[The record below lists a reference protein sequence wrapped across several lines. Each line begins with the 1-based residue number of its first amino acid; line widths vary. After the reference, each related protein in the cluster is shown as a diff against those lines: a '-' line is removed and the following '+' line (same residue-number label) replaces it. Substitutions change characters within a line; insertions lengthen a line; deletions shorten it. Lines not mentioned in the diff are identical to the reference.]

1 MRRMINNANLVEK
14 ISAKNNELYYAN
26 RPLKIDSIRTSI
38 IKDFNE
44 TTGGPQNKYVGF
56 ASGVMFNGKEYHCVR
71 AGESHVVGAS
81 TRVVFYIVDEQGNI
95 EEYIVPLDYNAL
107 KGDIR
112 DPQLSVSRKPDEE
125 HLILTF
131 ALHKGNSKYDNYCV
145 VFTPDLGIEK
155 MTKLLT
161 SENEFTW
168 SHVLGTP
175 TGWYLLTTYDFVAGT
190 VKLYR
195 LSSLRNI
202 SSESMKLV
210 KTFKVDCTINE
221 PSIGYVDDSLLLICR
236 TASDG
241 GTYFFTNTD
250 VEGIRDEWQATHI
263 EGLEIHSP
271 QLPISQRGPL
281 AVFTGSKVYNGG
293 KRPPCVAI
301 FDTITRKVIQC
312 DVLNDMNAW
321 SGYPSCVPLG
331 GDTYASVYYEDAEGA
346 GLPKFSSTR
355 VYYQRFKLTRTLLN
369 TNYLYCEN
377 TSIRDIT
384 DSFDF
389 IKLIG
394 GGNIVKNNNNEFYAK
409 LINNRMVVLSF
420 NIEGNMQI
428 SDGASLCT
436 INSIYKPRTTIRTMA
451 ATDISKDNGVVRS
464 AINVDFNPSGVLNMY
479 FEDSSL
485 SNTTQTCSGIW
496 NIKYIYFI

>member
-1 MRRMINNANLVEK
+1 MRRMIKNANLIEK
-14 ISAKNNELYYAN
+14 VSANNNELYYN
-26 RPLKIDSIRTSI
+26 DRPLKIDTIRTSI

-56 ASGVMFNGKEYHCVR
+56 ASGVVFNGKEYHSVR
-71 AGESHVVGAS
+71 AGSSHMAGDS

-95 EEYIVPLDYNAL
+95 EEYVVPLDYNAL

-112 DPQLSVSRKPDEE
+112 DPQISVSRNPTEE

-131 ALHKGNSKYDNYCV
+131 ALHKGAGKYDNYCV
-145 VFTPDLGIEK
+145 VFNPNLTIEK
-155 MTKLLT
+155 MTKMAT
-161 SENEFTW
+161 TESEFVW
-168 SHVLGTP
+168 GHLLGTP
-175 TGWYLLTTYDFVAGT
+175 TGWYLCTTYDYVAGT
-190 VKLYR
+190 VKLYH

-202 SSESMKLV
+202 SSTTMLLL
-210 KTFKVDCTINE
+210 KTFKVDCTLNE
-221 PSIGYVDDSLLLICR
+221 PSLGYVDDSLLLICR
-236 TASDG
+236 TADDG

-250 VEGIRDEWQATHI
+250 VEGVRDEWQATHI
-263 EGLEIHSP
+263 TGLEIHSP
-271 QLPISQRGPL
+271 QLPVSQHGPL
-281 AVFTGSKVYNGG
+281 AVFTGSKVYSGA

-301 FDTITRKVIQC
+301 FNTITRKIVQC

-355 VYYQRFKLTRTLLN
+355 VYYQRFKLVRTLLN
-369 TNYLYCEN
+369 TNYLHCEN
-377 TSIRDIT
+377 TAIRDIT
-384 DSFDF
+384 DAFSFTNVVS
-389 IKLIG
+389 
-394 GGNIVKNNNNEFYAK
+394 GGNIVKNANNEFYAK

-420 NIEGNMQI
+420 NIDGNM
-428 SDGASLCT
+428 SVNDGTVLCR
-436 INSIYKPRTTIRTMA
+436 INSIYKPRTTIRTMS
-451 ATDISKDNGVVRS
+451 ATDLSKTNGVVRG
-464 AINVDFNPSGVLNMY
+464 AINCDFNPAGAITMY

-485 SNTTQTCSGIW
+485 SNTTQNCIGIW